1 MEIGSVIPV
10 VMKMTKDIEHANEK
24 ASGIAGEVL
33 GSIRMVVACGA
44 ENRIAKKYAG
54 WVEESRKRTLKQSPW
69 IGIQFAPR
77 M

>member
-1 MEIGSVIPV
+1 MIIGGVVPI
-10 VMKMTKDIEHANEK
+10 VMKMTKNVEHADEK

-44 ENRIAKKYAG
+44 ESRIAKKYAG
-54 WVEESRKRTLKQSPW
+54 WVEESRKRTLKKSPW
-69 IGIQFAPR
+69 IGVQFAPR